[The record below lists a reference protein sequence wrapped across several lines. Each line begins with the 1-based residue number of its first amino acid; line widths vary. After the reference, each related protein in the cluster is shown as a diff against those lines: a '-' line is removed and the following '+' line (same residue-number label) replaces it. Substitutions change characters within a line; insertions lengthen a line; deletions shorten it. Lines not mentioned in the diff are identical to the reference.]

1 MTEATSAPESTTT
14 ARSRVS
20 SAFVGLGVGIAAG
33 AVGLVPW
40 LIGGGVLPLQNLW
53 ATGTLPDDMP
63 FALLPL
69 SQYSAITVFV
79 LILLGGVFAGLTV
92 RLLARRREFS
102 AWPAAIGLL
111 IVHAFAVAQS
121 FAVIADGLGGGRREA
136 LYFVGLLGGAIFSVL
151 LAQVAFWLGS
161 RRSTG
166 AVALAIGLA
175 AAPFAVWIRQ
185 IAVIVGGP
193 SGISIPMTELLRWMP
208 ALIVGLTLVW
218 CGLRPARRIAE
229 WLVVLIGLWVIP
241 ALFTTIQYGLG
252 MRVLNGDLREMASAS
267 GQVFPLALGVE
278 ILPALVALALAV
290 VGTAVNEIVRRRQPV
305 PEAEPQ
311 ADS

>member
-40 LIGGGVLPLQNLW
+40 LIGGGILPLQNLW

-79 LILLGGVFAGLTV
+79 LILLGGVFGGLAV

-121 FAVIADGLGGGRREA
+121 FAVIADGLGGAVERPCILSACWVVPSSRFSWPRSLSGWDPAARRE
-136 LYFVGLLGGAIFSVL
+136 
-151 LAQVAFWLGS
+151 
-161 RRSTG
+161 RS
-166 AVALAIGLA
+166 
-175 AAPFAVWIRQ
+175 PWRSDSPRHPS
-185 IAVIVGGP
+185 P
-193 SGISIPMTELLRWMP
+193 SGSGRSRSSSVDHP
-208 ALIVGLTLVW
+208 AS
-218 CGLRPARRIAE
+218 RYR
-229 WLVVLIGLWVIP
+229 
-241 ALFTTIQYGLG
+241 
-252 MRVLNGDLREMASAS
+252 
-267 GQVFPLALGVE
+267 
-278 ILPALVALALAV
+278 
-290 VGTAVNEIVRRRQPV
+290 
-305 PEAEPQ
+305 
-311 ADS
+311 